1 MTVDDGEG
9 NSLEQKFS
17 IVKPKAEEHT
27 YTVSGNLTYSG
38 RDLRTRSPSPT
49 RDGKRHQGRQH
60 RLRPQPESQGHL
72 GPRQRPERAQRQ
84 ERGSYVATVTVNGVT
99 TKVNVEIAKLDLSSA
114 DVTVSD
120 IQSSTG
126 SVSNADVKRNVLVN
140 GHSIEGEIFAVD
152 HVVDPDGFKYG
163 ENKVVFKGCCH
174 RGRRQH
180 RGQRPARSPSYVY
193 KRDVAGTATIK
204 YGDMTVGSDLYIN
217 AFKGES
223 FDASQVSL
231 VGSDDTVYSGDQIE
245 VTVDDATDTVYVA
258 SSPTRRTVCGTAA
271 PPPSSSTSP
280 APTSTPTSAFTSTS
294 TASSPATR
302 PPSPTTARDWLD
314 RLEVVVKDADGNEID
329 PSNYD
334 VKVTKG
340 GKEVDSAT
348 DAGTYKVQVTG
359 KTFDFD
365 VDTDADFDL
374 TVNKLSVD
382 KVEVVADLEASD
394 ASYLTWTGEELT
406 PDFKFYDYVDGEY
419 VEVEVPAEADEV
431 SYDLYEKVTL
441 GQHHQVPPRQE
452 GRGAEGRGPLQAR
465 LRDRGRRRQ
474 LRPRLRPQ
482 RTTSPSPRR
491 ASSSTCRRTSGTAR
505 ASTRPPSSAT

>member
-1 MTVDDGEG
+1 MEFELGDNQYLVPTHIKTSEGAEPQKVKSNWDVTYTGGVATDSDQFTGLVDGWTYLIDGDEEKPFTYDASAGLDAEQARSYFTGTLTGSKEEKITVKRGTYTVTVDDGEG

-38 RDLRTRSPSPT
+38 RDLKDEISFTDEDGNVIKGDSTASDPS
-49 RDGKRHQGRQH
+49 
-60 RLRPQPESQGHL
+60 LRAKVTWARGNGQSVPNVKN
-72 GPRQRPERAQRQ
+72 A
-84 ERGSYVATVTVNGVT
+84 GSYVATVTVNGVT

-163 ENKVVFKGCCH
+163 ENKVVFKAAATEDDANIEGKT
-174 RGRRQH
+174 GEVTF
-180 RGQRPARSPSYVY
+180 YVY

-245 VTVDDATDTVYVA
+245 VTVDDATDTVYVRVKPDQKDRVWYGGSTTFQLHVTGA
-258 SSPTRRTVCGTAA
+258 DLDANQRLYFYLDGELAGDEATVTYDGE
-271 PPPSSSTSP
+271 
-280 APTSTPTSAFTSTS
+280 
-294 TASSPATR
+294 
-302 PPSPTTARDWLD
+302 DWLD

-359 KTFDFD
+359 KT
-365 VDTDADFDL
+365 L
-374 TVNKLSVD
+374 TSMSIPMPTSISPSTSSPSTRSRSLPTSRRP
-382 KVEVVADLEASD
+382 
-394 ASYLTWTGEELT
+394 T
-406 PDFKFYDYVDGEY
+406 P
-419 VEVEVPAEADEV
+419 P
-431 SYDLYEKVTL
+431 
-441 GQHHQVPPRQE
+441 
-452 GRGAEGRGPLQAR
+452 
-465 LRDRGRRRQ
+465 
-474 LRPRLRPQ
+474 
-482 RTTSPSPRR
+482 TSPGP
-491 ASSSTCRRTSGTAR
+491 AR
-505 ASTRPPSSAT
+505 S